1 MARIFFIQLT
11 ILSNIV
17 GDDIERMREES
28 RSSTDVLKTHVHS
41 MREHLEN
48 QVERYLNKEHRDCH
62 QVFKTSTYEQFK
74 NINPDR
80 VEQTCQWALS
90 HPLYQRWRDSAT
102 NDLLWISA
110 DPGCGKSVLSK
121 SLVDEELRSGVNDS
135 TVCYF
140 FFKDNDEQNS
150 LATCLCALL
159 HQLFQH
165 QPHLLHHAV
174 PAWNKDGSKLQQEAD
189 ELWRILLAATSD
201 AAACN
206 TICVL
211 DALDECR
218 NEDRSDLIA
227 KLARFHEC
235 TTTQGPRQSWLK
247 FVVTS
252 RPYDDIQTGFQQI
265 PPSLPAIRL
274 RGEQENDQIHA
285 EINRVIHVRVSQL
298 ADELDLRE
306 STSARLE
313 QTLLAMEHRTYLWLH
328 LAIDDIRMTLRDSFR
343 PDEESIESV
352 PSSVETAY
360 EKILTRVTQAQ
371 HQKVKLILQIIVGAR
386 RPLALSEMALALGLA
401 TSKQHRTST
410 NAQIDPIHL
419 GKQLRHWC
427 GLFVFVNQS
436 RIYLIHQTAR
446 EFLVARQEHE
456 QGTSIAHSTWRH
468 CVQQAEMEQVMT
480 SICIRCLN
488 LKDREVSPNEKLSTD
503 NELSTEGVLPAS
515 DESPTDV
522 PVAGGSNNEFIEY
535 CCEWWTTHYKLCQ
548 DANEGDT
555 LQEALTLYDTKGEAF
570 KTWFDRFWAKTRRYD
585 RAKSMTPIRLAALNN
600 HSKVLK
606 HFLDKTKEETDAK
619 DEAGRTAL
627 YWASD
632 MGHDKVVEMLLERG
646 ADINAHGGHYGNA
659 LQAASAGGNDK
670 VVQVLLDK
678 GADVNALGGHY
689 GSILQAALARGNDK
703 VVQILLDKGA
713 DINAQG
719 GQYGSALQTASAR
732 GLDKVVQMLLGKGA
746 DINAQGGQ
754 YGSALQAAS
763 ARGHYKVLQALLD
776 RGADV
781 NALGGQYG
789 SALHAASYGCHY
801 GVAQLLL
808 DRGAQINVSDSQ
820 GRTALHLA
828 ACGGSVEIFR
838 YLAARGLDLKQLDNS
853 GRNVLDYAAAGASLG
868 MVSEVLRL
876 DAGFKDES
884 LWSPL
889 HWACRK
895 GNVALIRLLM
905 NYGFEERP
913 VEVCTISGT
922 WTPHLIACLH
932 QNEEFVSSSGDSI
945 NPSPL
950 SLFVPPCLASLL
962 YAQKHEGWLCD
973 GCQQVRFQPTNQ
985 PTTLQD

>member
-1 MARIFFIQLT
+1 
-11 ILSNIV
+11 
-17 GDDIERMREES
+17 
-28 RSSTDVLKTHVHS
+28 
-41 MREHLEN
+41 
-48 QVERYLNKEHRDCH
+48 
-62 QVFKTSTYEQFK
+62 
-74 NINPDR
+74 
-80 VEQTCQWALS
+80 
-90 HPLYQRWRDSAT
+90 
-102 NDLLWISA
+102 
-110 DPGCGKSVLSK
+110 
-121 SLVDEELRSGVNDS
+121 
-135 TVCYF
+135 
-140 FFKDNDEQNS
+140 
-150 LATCLCALL
+150 
-159 HQLFQH
+159 
-165 QPHLLHHAV
+165 
-174 PAWNKDGSKLQQEAD
+174 LQQEAD

-218 NEDRSDLIA
+218 NEDRGDLIA

-265 PPSLPAIRL
+265 PTSLPVIRL
-274 RGEQENDQIHA
+274 QGEHENDQIHE

-313 QTLLAMEHRTYLWLH
+313 QNLLAMEHRTYLWLH

-606 HFLDKTKEETDAK
+606 HFLDKTKEKTDAK

-646 ADINAHGGHYGNA
+646 ADINALGGYYGNA
-659 LQAASAGGNDK
+659 LQAASARGNDK
-670 VVQVLLDK
+670 VVEILLERS
-678 GADVNALGGHY
+678 ADINAHGGHY
-689 GSILQAALARGNDK
+689 GSVLQAALARGLDK
-703 VVQILLDKGA
+703 VVQMLLDRGADINAQGGQYGSALQTASARGLDKVVQVLLDKGA

-732 GLDKVVQMLLGKGA
+732 GLDKVVQMLLDKGA
-746 DINAQGGQ
+746 DINAQGGE

-763 ARGHYKVLQALLD
+763 AGGNDKVVQMLLDKGADINAHGGHYGNALQAASAGGHYKVLQALLD

-985 PTTLQD
+985 PTNQPTTLQD

>member
-1 MARIFFIQLT
+1 
-11 ILSNIV
+11 
-17 GDDIERMREES
+17 
-28 RSSTDVLKTHVHS
+28 
-41 MREHLEN
+41 
-48 QVERYLNKEHRDCH
+48 
-62 QVFKTSTYEQFK
+62 
-74 NINPDR
+74 
-80 VEQTCQWALS
+80 
-90 HPLYQRWRDSAT
+90 
-102 NDLLWISA
+102 
-110 DPGCGKSVLSK
+110 
-121 SLVDEELRSGVNDS
+121 
-135 TVCYF
+135 
-140 FFKDNDEQNS
+140 
-150 LATCLCALL
+150 
-159 HQLFQH
+159 
-165 QPHLLHHAV
+165 
-174 PAWNKDGSKLQQEAD
+174 LQQEAD

-218 NEDRSDLIA
+218 NEDRGDLIA

-265 PPSLPAIRL
+265 PTSLPVIRL
-274 RGEQENDQIHA
+274 QGEHENDQIHE

-313 QTLLAMEHRTYLWLH
+313 QNLLAMEHRTYLWLH

-606 HFLDKTKEETDAK
+606 HFLDKTKEKTDAK

-646 ADINAHGGHYGNA
+646 ADINALGGYYGNA

-670 VVQVLLDK
+670 VVQM
-678 GADVNALGGHY
+678 
-689 GSILQAALARGNDK
+689 
-703 VVQILLDKGA
+703 LLDKGA
-713 DINAQG
+713 DINAHG
-719 GQYGSALQTASAR
+719 GHYG
-732 GLDKVVQMLLGKGA
+732 
-746 DINAQGGQ
+746 N
-754 YGSALQAAS
+754 ALQAAS
-763 ARGHYKVLQALLD
+763 AGGHYKVLQALLD

-985 PTTLQD
+985 PTNQPRSKTDNGS